1 VGDAKPVVKPAT
13 NTAPISTKNE
23 IVKNNEIS
31 QEYLEYIMN
40 ILTETRNK
48 NDNAKI
54 NLETKKDKEDIK
66 NQSPETLSGIKPIKT
81 KGIKGVEDIKFDEI
95 TNPVEI
101 FSNMSKSGSIRLEEF
116 IKKIAPN
123 RFKFPENNFSN
134 VENDGPKIPINMKD
148 IKYAPYSEGRPSIE
162 NDDLSASGLIF
173 SKNYIPASIGPKD
186 NLTKT
191 VEIKTANS
199 NKAQKTDVLTERF
212 KFLEAYNTLRNFQNY
227 DETDS
232 DVKSKKDEDI
242 YAGMGDIFRFI
253 KEQNEKRSDIY
264 SDSLNKDGFAADGYP
279 ETIYPPI
286 ISDLSGS
293 DIEAANE
300 KEYNLYPKVFGDL
313 NKQIIELK
321 RGRRRVSAD
330 DRIAYLEQAKN
341 KSTSQEEELKTSKVL
356 QKYLDYRRKIGKNAW
371 TEDRN
376 GKVLS
381 DTDLFLEK
389 ENIKQAYN
397 TLINNRSIKNSPDY
411 KDENLSGLTSQQEAS
426 KIAEA
431 TAAIASENQRLG
443 ITKNPLDAY
452 ALGSGYVEGE
462 RVYGKQDI
470 KDDEGRTGKKT
481 GGLLTGAD
489 ADNAKAQANMWARSN
504 NPKLTNSQ
512 LPYPM
517 EEYGSGRSGEL
528 TQEAKTKPVY
538 YNSTPYARNIDVSKP
553 EGTNTRPVEVAKV
566 APKEPSKEEQEAKA
580 KEQEFNQ
587 LRGLTQRDF
596 SELNMSA
603 RDYYV
608 ALTSRSPISEQDRN
622 QLLANQA
629 TNLDFPAENDNKGN
643 TFIDRKKLSVLTGK
657 SNPLRI
663 FEKELNNDINDNE
676 KKRWERVQQK
686 AGIYYSEYESLNRSL
701 ALVFDKAAN
710 ASFSEPLFAQTD
722 NQAKQLVAFLQ
733 KDTARNTAGPTFF
746 SNGGNVPSYRA
757 NPNPSYF
764 KPKGTDTVPAMLSP
778 GEFVINASATAKHGD
793 LLSSINSGQNVN
805 YSSAGGMIYLQSG
818 SDIPNVAPRQPQANK
833 NSPEYISELQ
843 EKYRKVVGK
852 EYKGSAE
859 ELFLWNESIFGDK
872 ILNSSF
878 LQETQG
884 IPYPSDTPYFKA
896 NKDAPRQANK
906 ELHEQQIKQYNE
918 IVEKSPR
925 MNLGTPIATALMSHL
940 DTLKQSYQGLSTE
953 EIYKM
958 TSEATKNQEKSRKNP
973 SNAMKIWDR
982 YSQHMINYK
991 NLNITRPVTVTDN
1004 KSTKDN
1010 PIGTAVAFATVKSKR
1025 LYVKNNLS
1033 GQESLEHEM
1042 GHSFQDPTTYPLN
1055 EGPRSVIKNQKKYG
1069 IESSDSYILDP
1080 AETGAWAG
1088 DMKRAYYR
1096 NTGEVWKGS
1105 VIDLIKWGKE
1115 NDGADGADRFQ
1126 SVIDNLKITHE
1137 KDPESPSPESFIEYL
1152 DEVINNVV
1160 KGGNTAKDVR
1170 YSATGGPVSY
1180 LKLGTRKQFQDKAGF
1195 NPKDLK
1201 PLGPDAT
1208 GEEIAASINTFR
1220 KLQVANENERLDN
1233 EANQLDN
1240 KLIGK
1245 RGTNKSL
1252 YALSGKGMERV
1263 GQDNRFDDAL
1273 KAADEAGLGRAG
1285 VKVGPDVTYTKP
1297 ENNNNNTKDPKR
1309 TVAPLARF
1317 NKIQN
1322 QKRFLNKGDDKK
1334 GTILPCYGCVEKITN
1349 RTIDTFEDTASCE
1362 SVLSSYNEGCGKPIV
1377 GGGGGGAG
1385 GGAGMAQPPSPG
1397 EQIRQEEESRLLD
1410 EARKLI
1416 FGELEVFS
1424 KGGMPK
1430 STAKKLAKGGSVGYY
1445 SCGKNGGCGSTK
1457 TCSSCES
1464 GGPSL
1469 FNDGGLSLAPSDT
1482 IPAMLTPGE
1491 FVVNAKSSAKNA
1503 SLLHDIN
1510 SGKDVEGFAT
1520 GGSVGYYAG
1529 GKSSGGSRASDR
1541 LSSAARDLSASASE
1555 LSNAASKIS
1564 PDQTNVNPIVS
1575 SRDPSSFVEIKGSSF
1590 DKLTQVLNSGF
1601 RLEELSSV
1609 LKTEIRINQSDIG
1622 ALLGAMNTF
1631 GNSVGSFSTAVDKF
1645 SSSAITFNSEFVT
1658 ALTNFDTYITNL
1670 KAAAALI
1677 PTQIDVKG
1685 NINTNVSVGMDA
1697 TTIQFAVQ
1705 QVVQDVSDEMKRMIN
1720 DAINRAEN
1728 GI

>member
-1 VGDAKPVVKPAT
+1 MPVVLKPETKPATGTGIETTQTKPEATANSVAKPTYNSIVGDAKPVVKPTIVAPTT
-13 NTAPISTKNE
+13 NLPKDGIKTTDKERMEKNE
-23 IVKNNEIS
+23 NLYIQETLLPKAASILSRIGKKNELEANSKDIGKMGEKTQIPKGIYALDQIIKDQNIGDFPKPTVGTNKEDS
-31 QEYLEYIMN
+31 AALEYIVSQ
-40 ILTETRNK
+40 ITPNK
-48 NDNAKI
+48 
-54 NLETKKDKEDIK
+54 
-66 NQSPETLSGIKPIKT
+66 
-81 KGIKGVEDIKFDEI
+81 
-95 TNPVEI
+95 
-101 FSNMSKSGSIRLEEF
+101 
-116 IKKIAPN
+116 
-123 RFKFPENNFSN
+123 FKFPENNFSDIK
-134 VENDGPKIPINMKD
+134 NDGPKIPINTKD
-148 IKYAPYSEGRPSIE
+148 QKYTPYSTGRPSIE
-162 NDDLSASGLIF
+162 NDDLSPSGLIF

-212 KFLEAYNTLRNFQNY
+212 KFLEAYNELRMFQNY
-227 DETDS
+227 EEKDS
-232 DVKSKKDEDI
+232 DIKSNEDKYI
-242 YAGMGDIFRFI
+242 YPGMGDIYRFI

-264 SDSLNKDGFAADGYP
+264 TDSLNKDGFAADGYP
-279 ETIYPPI
+279 ETIYPPM
-286 ISDLSGS
+286 ISDLSDS
-293 DIEAANE
+293 DTEAENQ
-300 KEYNLYPKVFGDL
+300 KQYSLYPKVFGDL
-313 NKQIIELK
+313 NKQIIDLK

-341 KSTSQEEELKTSKVL
+341 KSTTQEEELKTSKVL

-371 TEDRN
+371 TEDRD

-381 DTDLFLEK
+381 DTDLFIEK
-389 ENIKQAYN
+389 ENIKEAYR
-397 TLINNRSIKNSPDY
+397 TLINNRTIKNSPDY
-411 KDENLSGLTSQQEAS
+411 KDQNLSGLTSQQEAS

-431 TAAIASENQRLG
+431 TAAIIRENERLG
-443 ITKNPLDAY
+443 IYVKGEY
-452 ALGSGYVEGE
+452 LGDGLVPKGIESDTFGTPEEKGYKTVKILGNAAVKENE
-462 RVYGKQDI
+462 EK
-470 KDDEGRTGKKT
+470 TGKKT
-481 GGLLTGAD
+481 GGRLTGQYAD
-489 ADNAKAQANMWARSN
+489 TAKSEANMWARSN
-504 NPKLTNSQ
+504 NPKLTNSE
-512 LPYPM
+512 LPYPI
-517 EEYGSGRSGEL
+517 EEYGSGRSGEF
-528 TQEAKTKPVY
+528 TQEAKNKPVY
-538 YNSTPYARNIDVSKP
+538 YNSIPYARNVDVSKP
-553 EGTNTRPVEVAKV
+553 EGTNTRPVEVAKA

-587 LRGLTQRDF
+587 LRVLTQKDF

-608 ALTSRSPISEQDRN
+608 ALTSRSPISQQDRN
-622 QLLANQA
+622 ELLANQA
-629 TNLDFPAENDNKGN
+629 TDLDFPAKQDNVGN
-643 TFIDRKKLSVLTGK
+643 ITIDRKKLSVLTGK

-676 KKRWERVQQK
+676 KRRWERVQQK

-710 ASFSEPLFAQTD
+710 AGFSEPLFAQTD

-746 SNGGNVPSYRA
+746 SNGGNVPSYRP

-778 GEFVINASATAKHGD
+778 GEFVINAGATAKHGD
-793 LLSSINSGQNVN
+793 LLSAINSGQ
-805 YSSAGGMIYLQSG
+805 
-818 SDIPNVAPRQPQANK
+818 D
-833 NSPEYISELQ
+833 
-843 EKYRKVVGK
+843 VG
-852 EYKGSAE
+852 
-859 ELFLWNESIFGDK
+859 
-872 ILNSSF
+872 
-878 LQETQG
+878 
-884 IPYPSDTPYFKA
+884 
-896 NKDAPRQANK
+896 
-906 ELHEQQIKQYNE
+906 
-918 IVEKSPR
+918 
-925 MNLGTPIATALMSHL
+925 
-940 DTLKQSYQGLSTE
+940 
-953 EIYKM
+953 
-958 TSEATKNQEKSRKNP
+958 
-973 SNAMKIWDR
+973 
-982 YSQHMINYK
+982 
-991 NLNITRPVTVTDN
+991 
-1004 KSTKDN
+1004 
-1010 PIGTAVAFATVKSKR
+1010 
-1025 LYVKNNLS
+1025 
-1033 GQESLEHEM
+1033 
-1042 GHSFQDPTTYPLN
+1042 
-1055 EGPRSVIKNQKKYG
+1055 
-1069 IESSDSYILDP
+1069 
-1080 AETGAWAG
+1080 
-1088 DMKRAYYR
+1088 
-1096 NTGEVWKGS
+1096 
-1105 VIDLIKWGKE
+1105 
-1115 NDGADGADRFQ
+1115 
-1126 SVIDNLKITHE
+1126 
-1137 KDPESPSPESFIEYL
+1137 
-1152 DEVINNVV
+1152 
-1160 KGGNTAKDVR
+1160 

-1180 LKLGTRKQFQDKAGF
+1180 LKLGKTRKQFEDEAGF
-1195 NPKDLK
+1195 NLKDLK
-1201 PLGPDAT
+1201 PLGPNAT
-1208 GEEIAASINTFR
+1208 EEEIGQFIAASTNVSR
-1220 KLQVANENERLDN
+1220 KKAVAMENERLRD
-1233 EANQLDN
+1233 ESEQLDN
-1240 KLIGK
+1240 NLIGK

-1252 YALSGKGMERV
+1252 YASIGEGIIRP
-1263 GQDNRFDDAL
+1263 GDDDRRNNAL
-1273 KAADEAGLGRAG
+1273 KAADAGEGGTTG
-1285 VKVGPDVTYTKP
+1285 VKGGPDITYTKRK
-1297 ENNNNNTKDPKR
+1297 EVEGKNDKAKDKR
-1309 TVAPLARF
+1309 APLGPF

-1541 LSSAARDLSASASE
+1541 LIGAARDLSASASE

-1564 PDQTNVNPIVS
+1564 PDQTNVNPIVN

-1590 DKLTQVLNSGF
+1590 DKLSQVLNSGF
-1601 RLEELSSV
+1601 RLDELSSV
-1609 LKTEIRINQSDIG
+1609 LQTEVRINQSDIG